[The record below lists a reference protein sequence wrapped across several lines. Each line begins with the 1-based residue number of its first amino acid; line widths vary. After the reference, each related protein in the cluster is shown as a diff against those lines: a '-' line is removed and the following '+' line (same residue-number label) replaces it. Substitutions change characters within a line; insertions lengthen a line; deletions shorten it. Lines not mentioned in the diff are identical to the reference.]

1 MPAIPPRPTLPQR
14 SPSGAP
20 AAPRASG
27 PARSF
32 TPSDTRQADRTF
44 ELKSMVHQKLLNS
57 INTDQIKLISRD
69 RIRMEIGVAVESLL
83 MQENIPMNIQERDRI
98 IEEILDEVFGL
109 GPLEPLLKDPSVTDI
124 MVNNFRTVYVE
135 RNGVLQKTMVRF
147 KDDRHLHH
155 IIEKIVA
162 AAGRRIDEASP
173 IVDARLA
180 DGSRLTAVIPP
191 LALAGP
197 TLAIRRFG
205 RRVMTNEELIKNFTL
220 TSSMLDLLGACV
232 EARLTLVVS
241 GGTGTGKTTLLNALS
256 RFIPETERVVTI
268 EDVAE
273 LRLQQRH
280 VVRLETRPANIEGTG
295 AIVQRDLVINALR
308 MRPDRILVGEV
319 RGPEA
324 LDMLQA
330 MNTGHDGSMTT
341 VHANSP
347 TDAFH
352 RLETM
357 ILMADMNLPD
367 RIIRQQLVSA
377 IQLVVQITRLTD
389 GSRRVVRISEV
400 AGLSEESIELQDIF
414 EFERTGL
421 TDLGKVTGRFRAT
434 GVKPHFLER
443 LRAAGIH
450 LPPAMFHEVVEVK

>member
-1 MPAIPPRPTLPQR
+1 MPAIPPRPSLPER
-14 SPSGAP
+14 LPSGAAP
-20 AAPRASG
+20 SPRAG
-27 PARSF
+27 APLRAVA
-32 TPSDTRQADRTF
+32 PSETRQTDRTF
-44 ELKSMVHQKLLNS
+44 ELKSLVHQKLLNF
-57 INTDQIKLISRD
+57 INTDQMKLISRD

-83 MQENIPMNIQERDRI
+83 MQENIPMNLQERDRI

-109 GPLEPLLKDPSVTDI
+109 GPLEPLLKDPSITDI
-124 MVNNFRTVYVE
+124 LVNNYRTVYVE
-135 RNGVLQKTMVRF
+135 RNGVLQKTVTRF

-205 RRVMTNEELIKNFTL
+205 RRVLSNEELIKNYTL

-232 EARLTLVVS
+232 EARLTMVVS

-280 VVRLETRPANIEGTG
+280 VVRLETRPPNIEGQG

-347 TDAFH
+347 SDAFH

-377 IQLVVQITRLTD
+377 IQVVVQITRLTD
-389 GSRRVVRISEV
+389 GARRVVRISEV
-400 AGLSEESIELQDIF
+400 AGMSEDSIELQDIF
-414 EFERTGL
+414 EFERSGL

-450 LPPAMFHEVVEVK
+450 LPPKTFQEVVEVK

>member
-1 MPAIPPRPTLPQR
+1 
-14 SPSGAP
+14 
-20 AAPRASG
+20 
-27 PARSF
+27 
-32 TPSDTRQADRTF
+32 
-44 ELKSMVHQKLLNS
+44 LNS

-83 MQENIPMNIQERDRI
+83 MQENIPMNLQERDRI

-124 MVNNFRTVYVE
+124 LVNNYKTVYVE
-135 RNGVLQKTMVRF
+135 RNGVLQKTVARF

-205 RRVMTNEELIKNFTL
+205 RRVMSNEELIKNNSL

-232 EARLTLVVS
+232 EARLTMVVS

-280 VVRLETRPANIEGTG
+280 VVRLETRPPNIEGQG

-377 IQLVVQITRLTD
+377 IQVVVQITRLTD

-400 AGLSEESIELQDIF
+400 VGMSEDSIELQDIF

-421 TDLGKVTGRFRAT
+421 TDLGKVTGRFRAP

-450 LPPAMFHEVVEVK
+450 LPAKTFQEVVEIR

>member
-1 MPAIPPRPTLPQR
+1 MPAIPPRPTLPPR
-14 SPSGAP
+14 SPSGA
-20 AAPRASG
+20 AASPRAPG
-27 PARSF
+27 PARTF
-32 TPSDTRQADRTF
+32 TSADTRQADRTF
-44 ELKSMVHQKLLNS
+44 ELKSLVHQKLLNS

-124 MVNNFRTVYVE
+124 LVNNYRTVYVE
-135 RNGVLQKTMVRF
+135 RNGVLQKTVTRF

-205 RRVMTNEELIKNFTL
+205 RRVMSNEELIKNLTL

-280 VVRLETRPANIEGTG
+280 VVRLETRPPNIEGSG

-377 IQLVVQITRLTD
+377 IQVVVQVTRLTD
-389 GSRRVVRISEV
+389 GSRRVVKISEV
-400 AGLSEESIELQDIF
+400 VGMSEESIELQDIF

-421 TDLGKVTGRFRAT
+421 TDLGKITGRFRAT

-450 LPPAMFHEVVEVK
+450 LPPAMFHEGVEVK

>member
-14 SPSGAP
+14 SPSP
-20 AAPRASG
+20 AAAPPRST
-27 PARSF
+27 ARAF
-32 TPSDTRQADRTF
+32 APSDTRQADRTF

-83 MQENIPMNIQERDRI
+83 MQENIPMNLQERDRI

-124 MVNNFRTVYVE
+124 LVNNYRTVYVE

-205 RRVMTNEELIKNFTL
+205 RRVMSNEELIKNHTL

-232 EARLTLVVS
+232 EARLTMVVS

-280 VVRLETRPANIEGTG
+280 VVRLETRPPNIEGQG

-377 IQLVVQITRLTD
+377 IQVVVQITRLTD

-400 AGLSEESIELQDIF
+400 VGMNEESIELQDIF

-421 TDLGKVTGRFRAT
+421 TEMGKVTGRFRAT
-434 GVKPHFLER
+434 GAKPHFLER

-450 LPPAMFHEVVEVK
+450 LPPAVFHEVVELK

>member
-1 MPAIPPRPTLPQR
+1 
-14 SPSGAP
+14 
-20 AAPRASG
+20 
-27 PARSF
+27 
-32 TPSDTRQADRTF
+32 
-44 ELKSMVHQKLLNS
+44 
-57 INTDQIKLISRD
+57 
-69 RIRMEIGVAVESLL
+69 
-83 MQENIPMNIQERDRI
+83 
-98 IEEILDEVFGL
+98 
-109 GPLEPLLKDPSVTDI
+109 
-124 MVNNFRTVYVE
+124 
-135 RNGVLQKTMVRF
+135 
-147 KDDRHLHH
+147 
-155 IIEKIVA
+155 
-162 AAGRRIDEASP
+162 
-173 IVDARLA
+173 
-180 DGSRLTAVIPP
+180 
-191 LALAGP
+191 
-197 TLAIRRFG
+197 
-205 RRVMTNEELIKNFTL
+205 
-220 TSSMLDLLGACV
+220 
-232 EARLTLVVS
+232 
-241 GGTGTGKTTLLNALS
+241 LNALS

-280 VVRLETRPANIEGTG
+280 VVRLETRPPNIEGTG

-389 GSRRVVRISEV
+389 GPRRVVRISEV
-400 AGLSEESIELQDIF
+400 VGMSEESIELQDIF

-450 LPPAMFHEVVEVK
+450 LPPQMFHEVVEVK